1 METSLIVA
9 ATAIGGNILVAV
21 GLVKTWNRNGR
32 DAASKYG
39 SLQTEVKNT
48 GQAVSSL
55 TSAVKEMNGKVDKLA
70 VASGRQDERLHS
82 AEDDIKTLFESDR
95 KKS

>member
-1 METSLIVA
+1 MELSLIVA
-9 ATAIGGNILVAV
+9 ATAVGGNILVAV

-32 DAASKYG
+32 DASSKYG

-55 TSAVKEMNGKVDKLA
+55 TSAVKDLNGKVDKLA
-70 VASGRQDERLHS
+70 VSSGRQDERISSL
-82 AEDDIKTLFESDR
+82 EKR
-95 KKS
+95 KSR